1 MKWQSRSISGKA
13 LGTVS
18 VMRAK
23 ATPLLLLFFFFFF
36 AKSRMALA
44 VTNVRFHSKR
54 KRIEERRRVKSLV
67 QREVKISVAQVGR
80 E

>member
-13 LGTVS
+13 LGPVS

-23 ATPLLLLFFFFFF
+23 ATPLLLLFFFL
-36 AKSRMALA
+36 KSRMALA
-44 VTNVRFHSKR
+44 VTIVRLHSKR

-67 QREVKISVAQVGR
+67 QREVNISVAQVGR